1 MEFLEIVIMT
11 GVLIFAM
18 MVIQNKKPR
27 EQREKQQT
35 ELEDNT
41 EIISSNDISNSTPNI
56 QPSNIETVYEEGG
69 SCFDK
74 AKPTTAASKKTN
86 TSKSH
91 SNRPKME
98 QNRADE
104 SEFDLK
110 KAVVYSEILRPKF
123 KDDEI

>member
-35 ELEDNT
+35 ELEVNT

-69 SCFDK
+69 SCFNK
-74 AKPTTAASKKTN
+74 AKPTIAASNKTN
-86 TSKSH
+86 APKSH

>member
-35 ELEDNT
+35 ELEDNA
-41 EIISSNDISNSTPNI
+41 EIISSNDVSNSTPNI
-56 QPSNIETVYEEGG
+56 QPGIETVYEEGG

-86 TSKSH
+86 APKSH